1 LTTIFNEKPLNIVL
15 IDNSASLNID
25 NRQQNLLAYI
35 RENIKNYLPDE
46 FDNRI
51 FTFSSGITQE
61 LKSSE
66 IDSIKFD
73 GINKSETNI
82 SLALQDVVTKFNGKT
97 IASVNF
103 ISDGII
109 NSGGSPVNTAKL
121 TGAAF
126 NYYLI
131 GDTVQKKDLVLESVY
146 FNKYAYIESSSP
158 VKAIINSYGYNK
170 QIKVKL
176 FEENSEI
183 DSKIIST
190 TYGENNYTVDF
201 SISSAT
207 ETIKKYKIEIESEP
221 DEITKLNNS
230 EEFIIKF
237 LSNKLKVLVLAGG
250 PSADNA
256 YLVQEIRKINNF
268 DAKFF
273 TQKSANEF
281 YEGSLDNLNDYQ
293 LFILSGFPTS
303 VTGTDILVNLKEKL
317 SKKNSSVFFIASR
330 NTDYSKLS
338 FIDEHLPI
346 TAVSK
351 NDAEIRSSL
360 STVNIPNENQKN
372 FKLLNSINSFP
383 DIYRSSSGIPVKP
396 QSESILL
403 FSNNREPALIIINTA
418 TNKSAAML
426 FYGFYKWR
434 LNPNSTNSDDV
445 LNSIIS
451 GTALSITDKEKRNKF
466 FIETNKQI
474 YSIDENIIFNASI
487 NESGLKGNEKIR
499 VRIYNDSYSDE
510 FELDKGENFT
520 FSGKTRIQ
528 TAGEYFY
535 SAELISEGVVID
547 KIINKFITGE
557 SSNEYTDTRSDA
569 GIFNQL
575 ASLNGGKR
583 LNELLGGNIKDIIRK
598 SGENLSERKEFS
610 LKEYFNTNVY
620 YLFII
625 IVLLSLEWILRKRN
639 NLP

>member
-1 LTTIFNEKPLNIVL
+1 
-15 IDNSASLNID
+15 
-25 NRQQNLLAYI
+25 
-35 RENIKNYLPDE
+35 
-46 FDNRI
+46 
-51 FTFSSGITQE
+51 
-61 LKSSE
+61 
-66 IDSIKFD
+66 
-73 GINKSETNI
+73 
-82 SLALQDVVTKFNGKT
+82 
-97 IASVNF
+97 
-103 ISDGII
+103 
-109 NSGGSPVNTAKL
+109 
-121 TGAAF
+121 
-126 NYYLI
+126 
-131 GDTVQKKDLVLESVY
+131 
-146 FNKYAYIESSSP
+146 
-158 VKAIINSYGYNK
+158 
-170 QIKVKL
+170 L

-317 SKKNSSVFFIASR
+317 SKNNSAVFFIASR

-360 STVNIPNENQKN
+360 STVNIPNENQKK